1 MIKIIDTKSK
11 FEVVKQE
18 DFDIKEFYK
27 LFLYGFDCPYTLV
40 RNESKS
46 DFLRFDKDG
55 ISETEGIKDIF
66 DGFNISR
73 DIVDYDY
80 SYVKTIKSL
89 LTDSLLTLDYSRDCN
104 AILEF
109 LIECEN
115 SPFLDYNL
123 PAKIEANFNRALLL
137 TMHNLKLKIDDS
149 IEINFNRFY
158 NYLINATLKKANHR
172 TYKINDDVT
181 INIEY
186 ERVFTHT
193 EEQDT
198 FSTVPTEMLAVKNK
212 FKLVNLRW
220 NECSL
225 FDGSELALATNLI
238 GNPSRIL
245 IVNVWYKREKRFY
258 LQYTPFK

>member
-1 MIKIIDTKSK
+1 MIKIIDGNRTV
-11 FEVVKQE
+11 EVEKQK
-18 DFDIKEFYK
+18 DFKINEFYK
-27 LFLYGFDCPYTLV
+27 LFLYGFDCPYV
-40 RNESKS
+40 IGRNDSEC
-46 DFLRFDKDG
+46 LRFDKDG
-55 ISETEGIKDIF
+55 IHITDGLRKLASEVRYYRSILDDDWNYI
-66 DGFNISR
+66 
-73 DIVDYDY
+73 
-80 SYVKTIKSL
+80 KTIKEYLTKSL
-89 LTDSLLTLDYSRDCN
+89 ATLDYSKDCN
-104 AILEF
+104 AILEV

-115 SPFLDYNL
+115 SKFLNSLL
-123 PAKIEANFNRALLL
+123 PAKININYYSGLLL
-137 TMHNLKLKIDDS
+137 IMHNLKLKIDDNFD
-149 IEINFNRFY
+149 INSNRFC
-158 NYLINATLKKANHR
+158 NYLINATLKKDNHR

-181 INIEY
+181 IHIEY
-186 ERVFTHT
+186 ERVFTYT

-258 LQYTPFK
+258 FQFTPFR